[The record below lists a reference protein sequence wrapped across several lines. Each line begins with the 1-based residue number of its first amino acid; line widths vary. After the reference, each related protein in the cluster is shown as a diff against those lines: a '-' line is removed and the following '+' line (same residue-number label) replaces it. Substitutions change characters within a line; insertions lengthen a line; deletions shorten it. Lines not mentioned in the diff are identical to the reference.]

1 MFLSADF
8 AEKESKRKSAR
19 KSAKSAEKKYITT
32 LTTQ

>member
-1 MFLSADF
+1 MFFSADF

-19 KSAKSAEKKYITT
+19 KSAKSAGKKYITT